1 LSVFVCYACNSLTDF
16 GGAMITAYAYQNR
29 ELITTEL
36 SVGDKVPEST
46 LWLDLLKPDDEERQW
61 LRLFSAEE
69 VPDEEDIKEIE
80 ASARFYQN
88 QDGLHINS
96 LFPQRV
102 SSDVRAVNVSFN
114 LRERFLLTIREED
127 VGLIRLLRNYLRLGR
142 LDITTPQGLLLELFT
157 LKVDYLSDLIEDIYS
172 ILENVGEQVFND
184 EELDGVFKLIT
195 LQEDSNGK
203 IRLSL
208 LDTQRSLRYMQRYYR
223 DRLSDENLKDIRE
236 MLSDIESLM
245 PHSQF
250 IFDKLQFLL
259 DAAMGF
265 SGLQQN
271 KIIKIF
277 SVSAVVFLPPTLIA
291 SSYGMNF
298 HIMPELDWRFGYPM
312 AVALMLASAAGT
324 YFFFKRK
331 GWL

>member
-1 LSVFVCYACNSLTDF
+1 
-16 GGAMITAYAYQNR
+16 MITAYVYIKSKLSIN
-29 ELITTEL
+29 ELDIQEEIPP
-36 SVGDKVPEST
+36 GT
-46 LWLDLLKPDDEERQW
+46 LWLDLFKPSDEEREW
-61 LRLFSAEE
+61 LGVYSIEDVA
-69 VPDEEDIKEIE
+69 DEDVVNEIE

-88 QDGLHINS
+88 NDGLHINS

-102 SSDVRAVNVSFN
+102 GQDVRGVNVSFN
-114 LRERFLLTIREED
+114 LRKDFLLTIREDD

-142 LDITTPQGLLLELFT
+142 IDVNTPQALFLELFK
-157 LKVDYLSDLIEDIYS
+157 LKVDYLSDLIEDIYTVVDGIS
-172 ILENVGEQVFND
+172 EQVFDND
-184 EELDGVFKLIT
+184 KLDQAFKLIT

-223 DRLSDENLKDIRE
+223 GQLTDENFKDLRE

-250 IFDKLQFLL
+250 IFDKLNFLL

-277 SVSAVVFLPPTLIA
+277 SVAAVIFLPPTVIA
-291 SSYGMNF
+291 SAYGMNF
-298 HIMPELDWRFGYPM
+298 VNMPELEWRLGYPM
-312 AVALMLASAAGT
+312 AILMMIASAAGT

>member
-1 LSVFVCYACNSLTDF
+1 
-16 GGAMITAYAYQNR
+16 MITAYAYQNR

-46 LWLDLLKPDDEERQW
+46 LWLDLLKPDDAERQW

-184 EELDGVFKLIT
+184 EELDGVFIT
-195 LQEDSNGK
+195 DYLA
-203 IRLSL
+203 R
-208 LDTQRSLRYMQRYYR
+208 
-223 DRLSDENLKDIRE
+223 
-236 MLSDIESLM
+236 
-245 PHSQF
+245 
-250 IFDKLQFLL
+250 
-259 DAAMGF
+259 
-265 SGLQQN
+265 
-271 KIIKIF
+271 
-277 SVSAVVFLPPTLIA
+277 
-291 SSYGMNF
+291 
-298 HIMPELDWRFGYPM
+298 RFE
-312 AVALMLASAAGT
+312 
-324 YFFFKRK
+324 R
-331 GWL
+331 

>member
-1 LSVFVCYACNSLTDF
+1 
-16 GGAMITAYAYQNR
+16 MITAYVLEGKR
-29 ELITTEL
+29 FTVCEL
-36 SVGDKVPEST
+36 SVEDALPKNT
-46 LWLDLLKPDDEERQW
+46 LWLDLFKPDDDERDW
-61 LRLFSAEE
+61 LSRFSVEE
-69 VPDEEDIKEIE
+69 VPEEEDINEIE

-88 QDGLHINS
+88 SDGLHINS

-102 SSDVRAVNVSFN
+102 GQDVRGVNVSFN
-114 LRERFLLTIREED
+114 LRESFLLTIREEE

-142 LDITTPQGLLLELFT
+142 IEAATPQALFLELFN
-157 LKVDYLSDLIEDIYS
+157 LKVDYLSDLIEDVYTV
-172 ILENVGEQVFND
+172 LENVSEDVFKSD
-184 EELDGVFKLIT
+184 ELDDIFKLIT

-223 DRLSDENLKDIRE
+223 GELSEDSLKELRE
-236 MLSDIESLM
+236 MLADIESLM

-250 IFDKLQFLL
+250 IFDKLNFLL

-277 SVSAVVFLPPTLIA
+277 SVAAVVFLPPTLIA

-298 HIMPELDWRFGYPM
+298 SGMPELDWWFGYPM
-312 AVALMLASAAGT
+312 AILMMIASAAGT
-324 YFFFKRK
+324 YLFFKRK

>member
-1 LSVFVCYACNSLTDF
+1 
-16 GGAMITAYAYQNR
+16 MITAYVFQANKLSIV
-29 ELITTEL
+29 ELNIRD
-36 SVGDKVPEST
+36 SVPEGT
-46 LWLDLLKPDDEERQW
+46 LWLDLYKPEDDEREW
-61 LRLFSAEE
+61 LRGYSVEE
-69 VPDEEDIKEIE
+69 LPDEEDINEIE

-88 QDGLHINS
+88 KDGLHINS

-102 SSDVRAVNVSFN
+102 GQDVKGVNVSFN
-114 LRERFLLTIREED
+114 LRPQFLVTLREDD

-142 LDITTPQGLLLELFT
+142 LEVQTPQALFLELFN
-157 LKVDYLSDLIEDIYS
+157 LKVDYLSDLIEDVYS
-172 ILENVGEQVFND
+172 VLDSVGEQVF
-184 EELDGVFKLIT
+184 ESSELDDVFKLIT

-223 DRLSDENLKDIRE
+223 GKLTEEDLKDLRE

-250 IFDKLQFLL
+250 IFDKLNFLL

-277 SVSAVVFLPPTLIA
+277 SVAAVIFLPPTVIA
-291 SSYGMNF
+291 SAYGMNF
-298 HIMPELDWRFGYPM
+298 ANMPELEWQWGYPM
-312 AVALMLASAAGT
+312 AIMMMIGSAAST

>member
-1 LSVFVCYACNSLTDF
+1 
-16 GGAMITAYAYQNR
+16 MITAYTYQDQQLKII
-29 ELITTEL
+29 ELTIEDSL
-36 SVGDKVPEST
+36 PEQT
-46 LWLDLLKPDDEERQW
+46 LWLDLYKPDDDERDW
-61 LRLFSAEE
+61 LSHYSVED
-69 VPDEEDIKEIE
+69 VPDEEDINEIE

-88 QDGLHINS
+88 KDGLHINS

-102 SSDVRAVNVSFN
+102 GQDVRGVNVSFN
-114 LRERFLLTIREED
+114 LRSRFLVTIREED

-142 LDITTPQGLLLELFT
+142 IMVATPQALFIELFN
-157 LKVDYLSDLIEDIYS
+157 LKVEYLSDLIEDVYTV
-172 ILENVGEQVFND
+172 LENVGEQVFESN
-184 EELDGVFKLIT
+184 ELDDVFKLIT

-208 LDTQRSLRYMQRYYR
+208 LDTQRSLRYIQKYYR
-223 DRLSDENLKDIRE
+223 KELAEDELKEIRE

-250 IFDKLQFLL
+250 IFDKLNFLL

-277 SVSAVVFLPPTLIA
+277 SVAAVVFLPPTLIA

-298 HIMPELDWRFGYPM
+298 REMPELEWYFGYPM
-312 AVALMLASAAGT
+312 AVVMMLASAAGT
-324 YFFFKRK
+324 YLFFRRK

>member
-1 LSVFVCYACNSLTDF
+1 
-16 GGAMITAYAYQNR
+16 MITAYVIEDR
-29 ELITTEL
+29 KLTITEL
-36 SVGDKVPEST
+36 NIQDT
-46 LWLDLLKPDDEERQW
+46 LPRGTIWLDLYKPDDEERDW
-61 LRLFSAEE
+61 LSSFSVEE
-69 VPDEEDIKEIE
+69 VPDEEDINEIE

-88 QDGLHINS
+88 SDGLHINS

-102 SSDVRAVNVSFN
+102 GQEVRGVNVSFN
-114 LRERFLLTIREED
+114 LRANFLLTIREED

-142 LDITTPQGLLLELFT
+142 IEVTTPQALFLELFN
-157 LKVDYLSDLIEDIYS
+157 LKVDYLSDLIEDVYTV
-172 ILENVGEQVFND
+172 LEEVGQQVF
-184 EELDGVFKLIT
+184 ESSELDDVFKLIT
-195 LQEDSNGK
+195 IQEDSNGK

-223 DRLSDENLKDIRE
+223 GQLTEEDLKDLRE

-250 IFDKLQFLL
+250 IFDKLNFLL

-265 SGLQQN
+265 TGLQQN

-277 SVSAVVFLPPTLIA
+277 SVAAVMFLPPTVIA
-291 SSYGMNF
+291 SGYGMNF
-298 HIMPELDWRFGYPM
+298 KYMPELDWHYGYPM
-312 AVALMLASAAGT
+312 AIVMMIGSAVGT
-324 YFFFKRK
+324 YLFFKRK

>member
-1 LSVFVCYACNSLTDF
+1 
-16 GGAMITAYAYQNR
+16 MITAYILEDRQFTVR
-29 ELITTEL
+29 ELDISDAL
-36 SVGDKVPEST
+36 PENT
-46 LWLDLLKPDDEERQW
+46 LWLDLFKPDDDERDW
-61 LRLFSAEE
+61 LSHFSVEE
-69 VPDEEDIKEIE
+69 VPDEEDINEIE

-88 QDGLHINS
+88 NDGLHINS

-102 SSDVRAVNVSFN
+102 GQDVRGVNVSFN
-114 LRERFLLTIREED
+114 LRSNFLLTIREEE

-142 LDITTPQGLLLELFT
+142 IEATTPQALFLELFN
-157 LKVDYLSDLIEDIYS
+157 LKVDYLSDLIEDVYTV
-172 ILENVGEQVFND
+172 LENVSEDVFESN
-184 EELDGVFKLIT
+184 ELDDIFKLIT

-223 DRLSDENLKDIRE
+223 GQLSDDDLKELRE

-250 IFDKLQFLL
+250 IFDKLNFLL

-277 SVSAVVFLPPTLIA
+277 SVAAVVFLPPTLIA

-298 HIMPELDWRFGYPM
+298 SSMPELDWRFGYPM
-312 AVALMLASAAGT
+312 AILMMLASAAGT
-324 YFFFKRK
+324 YLFFKRK

>member
-1 LSVFVCYACNSLTDF
+1 
-16 GGAMITAYAYQNR
+16 MITAYVYQNR
-29 ELITTEL
+29 KLTINELHIQ
-36 SVGDKVPEST
+36 DRVPPGT
-46 LWLDLLKPDDEERQW
+46 LWLDLFKPSDAEREW
-61 LRLFSAEE
+61 LSHYSVEE
-69 VPDEEDIKEIE
+69 VPEEEDINEIE

-88 QDGLHINS
+88 TDGLHINS

-102 SSDVRAVNVSFN
+102 GQDVRGVNVSFN
-114 LRERFLLTIREED
+114 LRKDFLLTIREDD

-142 LDITTPQGLLLELFT
+142 IEVSTPQALFLELFN
-157 LKVDYLSDLIEDIYS
+157 LKVDYLSDLIEDVYS
-172 ILENVGEQVFND
+172 VVDGVSEQVFENN
-184 EELDGVFKLIT
+184 ELDDVFKLIT

-223 DRLSDENLKDIRE
+223 GQLTDDNLKDLRE
-236 MLSDIESLM
+236 MLLDIESLM

-250 IFDKLQFLL
+250 IFDKLNFLL

-271 KIIKIF
+271 RIIKIF
-277 SVSAVVFLPPTLIA
+277 SVAAVIFLPPTVIA
-291 SSYGMNF
+291 SAYGMNF
-298 HIMPELDWRFGYPM
+298 VTMPELEWQYGYPM
-312 AVALMLASAAGT
+312 AILMMLGSAGGT
-324 YFFFKRK
+324 YAFFKRK

>member
-1 LSVFVCYACNSLTDF
+1 
-16 GGAMITAYAYQNR
+16 MITAYIYQNR
-29 ELITTEL
+29 QLSITEL
-36 SVGDKVPEST
+36 TADDRLPANT
-46 LWLDLLKPDDEERQW
+46 LWLDLFKPNDEEREW
-61 LRLFSAEE
+61 LSRFSSED
-69 VPDEEDIKEIE
+69 VPDEEDINEIE
-80 ASARFYQN
+80 ASARFFQN

-102 SSDVRAVNVSFN
+102 GSDVRAVNVSFN
-114 LRERFLLTIREED
+114 LRDNFLLTIREED

-142 LDITTPQGLLLELFT
+142 LDIDTPQVLLLELFN
-157 LKVDYLSDLIEDIYS
+157 LKVDYLSDLIEDVYTVLDNLS
-172 ILENVGEQVFND
+172 EQVFND
-184 EELDGVFKLIT
+184 EELDAVFKQIT
-195 LQEDSNGK
+195 VQENSNGK

-223 DRLSDENLKDIRE
+223 SQLSDDNLKDIRE

-250 IFDKLQFLL
+250 IFDKLKFLL

-298 HIMPELDWRFGYPM
+298 ARMPELAWQYGYPM
-312 AVALMLASAAGT
+312 AVGLMFASAAGT

>member
-1 LSVFVCYACNSLTDF
+1 
-16 GGAMITAYAYQNR
+16 MITAYVYTDRKLTIND
-29 ELITTEL
+29 LDTTD
-36 SVGDKVPEST
+36 GVPQGT
-46 LWLDLLKPDDEERQW
+46 LWLDLLKPSDEEREW
-61 LRLFSAEE
+61 LSKYSVEE
-69 VPDEEDIKEIE
+69 VPDEEDINEIE

-88 QDGLHINS
+88 NDGLHINS

-102 SSDVRAVNVSFN
+102 GQDIRGVNVSFN
-114 LRERFLLTIREED
+114 LRKDFLLTIREDD

-142 LDITTPQGLLLELFT
+142 IEVSTPQGLFLELVN

-172 ILENVGEQVFND
+172 VVDGVSEQVFDND
-184 EELDGVFKLIT
+184 KLDKVFKLIT

-223 DRLSDENLKDIRE
+223 GQLTDENLKNLRE

-250 IFDKLQFLL
+250 IFDKLNFLL

-277 SVSAVVFLPPTLIA
+277 SVAAVIFLPPTVIA
-291 SSYGMNF
+291 SAYGMNF
-298 HIMPELDWRFGYPM
+298 VNMPELGWRFGYPM
-312 AVALMLASAAGT
+312 AIVMMIGSAAGT
-324 YFFFKRK
+324 YLFFKRK

>member
-1 LSVFVCYACNSLTDF
+1 
-16 GGAMITAYAYQNR
+16 MITAYVYKNR
-29 ELITTEL
+29 ELAITEL
-36 SVGDKVPEST
+36 NIQDVVPPDT
-46 LWLDLLKPDDEERQW
+46 LWLDLFKPSDQEREW
-61 LRLFSAEE
+61 LSKYSVEE
-69 VPDEEDIKEIE
+69 VPEEEDINEIE

-88 QDGLHINS
+88 NDGLHINS
-96 LFPQRV
+96 LFPLRV
-102 SSDVRAVNVSFN
+102 GQDVKGVNVSFN
-114 LRERFLLTIREED
+114 LRKDFLLTIREDD

-142 LDITTPQGLLLELFT
+142 IKVTTPQGLFLELFN

-172 ILENVGEQVFND
+172 VVDGVSEQVFENN
-184 EELDGVFKLIT
+184 ELDEVFKLIT

-223 DRLSDENLKDIRE
+223 GELTDDNLKDLRE
-236 MLSDIESLM
+236 MLLDIESLM

-250 IFDKLQFLL
+250 IFDKLNFLL

-277 SVSAVVFLPPTLIA
+277 SVAAVIFLPPTVIA
-291 SSYGMNF
+291 SAYGMNF
-298 HIMPELDWRFGYPM
+298 TNMPELAWQFGYPM
-312 AVALMLASAAGT
+312 AILMMLASAGGT
-324 YFFFKRK
+324 YAFFKRK

>member
-1 LSVFVCYACNSLTDF
+1 
-16 GGAMITAYAYQNR
+16 MITAYVFQANKLSIV
-29 ELITTEL
+29 ELNIRD
-36 SVGDKVPEST
+36 SVPEGT
-46 LWLDLLKPDDEERQW
+46 LWLDLYKPEDDEREW
-61 LRLFSAEE
+61 LRGYSVEE
-69 VPDEEDIKEIE
+69 LPDEEDINEIE

-88 QDGLHINS
+88 KDGLHINS

-102 SSDVRAVNVSFN
+102 GQDVKGVNVSFN
-114 LRERFLLTIREED
+114 LRPQFLVTLREDD

-142 LDITTPQGLLLELFT
+142 LEVQTPQALFLELFN
-157 LKVDYLSDLIEDIYS
+157 LKVDYLSDLIEDVYS
-172 ILENVGEQVFND
+172 VLDSVGEQVF
-184 EELDGVFKLIT
+184 ESSELDDVFKLIT

-223 DRLSDENLKDIRE
+223 GKLTDEDLKDLRE

-250 IFDKLQFLL
+250 IFDKLNFLL

-277 SVSAVVFLPPTLIA
+277 SVAAVIFLPPTVIA
-291 SSYGMNF
+291 SAYGMNF
-298 HIMPELDWRFGYPM
+298 ANMPELEWQWGYPM
-312 AVALMLASAAGT
+312 AIMMMIGSAAST

>member
-1 LSVFVCYACNSLTDF
+1 
-16 GGAMITAYAYQNR
+16 MITAYVYQDSKLSIV
-29 ELITTEL
+29 ELGIQDTVP
-36 SVGDKVPEST
+36 VGT
-46 LWLDLLKPDDEERQW
+46 LWLDLFKPEDDEREW
-61 LRLFSAEE
+61 LRGYSSEE
-69 VPDEEDIKEIE
+69 LPEEEDINEIE

-88 QDGLHINS
+88 RDGLHINS

-102 SSDVRAVNVSFN
+102 GQDVKGVNISFN
-114 LRERFLLTIREED
+114 LRQQFLVTLREDD

-142 LDITTPQGLLLELFT
+142 IQVSTPQALFLELFN
-157 LKVDYLSDLIEDIYS
+157 LKVDYLSDLIEDVYS
-172 ILENVGEQVFND
+172 VLDNVGEQVFDND
-184 EELDGVFKLIT
+184 ELDDVFKLIT

-223 DRLSDENLKDIRE
+223 GKLTDDDLKDLRE

-250 IFDKLQFLL
+250 IFDKLNFLL

-277 SVSAVVFLPPTLIA
+277 SVAAVIFLPPTVIA
-291 SSYGMNF
+291 SAYGMNF
-298 HIMPELDWRFGYPM
+298 TNMPELEWQWGYPM
-312 AVALMLASAAGT
+312 AILMMIGSAAST
-324 YFFFKRK
+324 YLFFKRK

>member
-1 LSVFVCYACNSLTDF
+1 
-16 GGAMITAYAYQNR
+16 MITAYIYINR
-29 ELITTEL
+29 KLTINELDTQ
-36 SVGDKVPEST
+36 DKVPPGT
-46 LWLDLLKPDDEERQW
+46 LWLDLFKPTDEEREW
-61 LRLFSAEE
+61 LSKYSVEE
-69 VPDEEDIKEIE
+69 VPDEEDINEIE

-88 QDGLHINS
+88 NDGLHINS

-102 SSDVRAVNVSFN
+102 GQYVRGVNVSFN
-114 LRERFLLTIREED
+114 LRKDFLLTIREDD

-142 LDITTPQGLLLELFT
+142 IEVETPQGLFLELFN

-172 ILENVGEQVFND
+172 VVEGVSEQVFDND
-184 EELDGVFKLIT
+184 ELDKVFKLIT

-223 DRLSDENLKDIRE
+223 GQLTDEDFKDLRE

-250 IFDKLQFLL
+250 IFDKLNFLL

-277 SVSAVVFLPPTLIA
+277 SVAAVIFLPPTVIA
-291 SSYGMNF
+291 SAYGMNF
-298 HIMPELDWRFGYPM
+298 VNMPELEWQFGYPM
-312 AVALMLASAAGT
+312 AVLMMIGSAAST
-324 YFFFKRK
+324 YLFFKRK

>member
-1 LSVFVCYACNSLTDF
+1 
-16 GGAMITAYAYQNR
+16 MITAYVYNNR
-29 ELITTEL
+29 ELAITEL
-36 SVGDKVPEST
+36 NIQDVVPPET
-46 LWLDLLKPDDEERQW
+46 LWLDLFKPTDEEREW
-61 LRLFSAEE
+61 LSKYSVEE
-69 VPDEEDIKEIE
+69 VPEEEDINEIE

-88 QDGLHINS
+88 NDGLHINS
-96 LFPQRV
+96 LFPQRLGQYV
-102 SSDVRAVNVSFN
+102 KGVNVSFN
-114 LRERFLLTIREED
+114 LRKDFLLTIREDD

-142 LDITTPQGLLLELFT
+142 IKVTTPQGLFLELFN

-172 ILENVGEQVFND
+172 VVDGVSEQVFENN
-184 EELDGVFKLIT
+184 ELDEVFKLIT

-223 DRLSDENLKDIRE
+223 GQLTDDNLKDLRE
-236 MLSDIESLM
+236 MLLDIESLM

-250 IFDKLQFLL
+250 IFDKLNFLL

-277 SVSAVVFLPPTLIA
+277 SVAAVIFLPPTVIA
-291 SSYGMNF
+291 SAYGMNF
-298 HIMPELDWRFGYPM
+298 TTMPELEWQFGYPM
-312 AVALMLASAAGT
+312 AILMMLASAGGT
-324 YFFFKRK
+324 YAFFKGK

>member
-1 LSVFVCYACNSLTDF
+1 
-16 GGAMITAYAYQNR
+16 MITAYVYEDR
-29 ELITTEL
+29 HLTISELNILDTIPPGTI
-36 SVGDKVPEST
+36 
-46 LWLDLLKPDDEERQW
+46 WLDLYKPDDEERIW
-61 LRLFSAEE
+61 LSGFSVEE
-69 VPDEEDIKEIE
+69 VPDEEDINEIE

-88 QDGLHINS
+88 KDGLHINS
-96 LFPQRV
+96 LFPQRAGQ
-102 SSDVRAVNVSFN
+102 DVRGVNVSFN
-114 LRERFLLTIREED
+114 LRDNFLLTIREEE

-142 LDITTPQGLLLELFT
+142 IEVATPQGLFLELFN
-157 LKVDYLSDLIEDIYS
+157 LKVDYLSDLIEDVYTV
-172 ILENVGEQVFND
+172 LENVSEEVFKN
-184 EELDGVFKLIT
+184 EELDDVFKLIT
-195 LQEDSNGK
+195 RQEDSNGK

-223 DRLSDENLKDIRE
+223 GQLSDHELKDLRE

-250 IFDKLQFLL
+250 IFDKLNFLL

-277 SVSAVVFLPPTLIA
+277 SVAAVIFLPPTVIA
-291 SSYGMNF
+291 SGYGMNF
-298 HIMPELDWRFGYPM
+298 DNMPELHWSFGYPM
-312 AVALMLASAAGT
+312 AVMMMVGSAAGT

>member
-1 LSVFVCYACNSLTDF
+1 M
-16 GGAMITAYAYQNR
+16 GGFMITAYIYQNR
-29 ELITTEL
+29 QLSITEL
-36 SVGDKVPEST
+36 TADDRLPANT
-46 LWLDLLKPDDEERQW
+46 LWLDLFKPNDEEREW
-61 LRLFSAEE
+61 LSRFSSED
-69 VPDEEDIKEIE
+69 VPDEEDINEIE
-80 ASARFYQN
+80 ASARFFQN

-102 SSDVRAVNVSFN
+102 GSDVRAVNVSFN
-114 LRERFLLTIREED
+114 LRDNFLLTIREED

-142 LDITTPQGLLLELFT
+142 LDIDTPQVLLLELFN
-157 LKVDYLSDLIEDIYS
+157 LKVDYLSDLIEDVYTVLDNLS
-172 ILENVGEQVFND
+172 EQVFND
-184 EELDGVFKLIT
+184 EELDAVFKQIT
-195 LQEDSNGK
+195 VQENSNGK

-223 DRLSDENLKDIRE
+223 SQLSDDNLKDIRE

-250 IFDKLQFLL
+250 IFDKLKFLL

-298 HIMPELDWRFGYPM
+298 ARMPELAWQYGYPM
-312 AVALMLASAAGT
+312 AVGLMFASAAGT

>member
-1 LSVFVCYACNSLTDF
+1 
-16 GGAMITAYAYQNR
+16 MITAYVYENR
-29 ELITTEL
+29 QLTILELGIEDSL
-36 SVGDKVPEST
+36 PPAT
-46 LWLDLLKPDDEERQW
+46 LWLDLYKPEDEERDW
-61 LRLFSAEE
+61 LARISVEE
-69 VPDEEDIKEIE
+69 LPDEEDANEIE

-88 QDGLHINS
+88 SDGLHINS

-102 SSDVRAVNVSFN
+102 GQDVRGVNVSFN
-114 LRERFLLTIREED
+114 LRTNFLLTIREED

-142 LDITTPQGLLLELFT
+142 LEVSTPQELFIELFN
-157 LKVDYLSDLIEDIYS
+157 LKVDYLSDLIEDVYTV
-172 ILENVGEQVFND
+172 LENVGEEVFD
-184 EELDGVFKLIT
+184 SQELDDVFKLIT
-195 LQEDSNGK
+195 IQEDANGK

-208 LDTQRSLRYMQRYYR
+208 LDTQRTLRYMQRYYR
-223 DRLSDENLKDIRE
+223 GQLSDDDMKDLRE

-250 IFDKLQFLL
+250 IFDKLNFLL

-265 SGLQQN
+265 TSLQQN

-277 SVSAVVFLPPTLIA
+277 SVAAVVFLPPTLIA

-298 HIMPELDWRFGYPM
+298 ASMPELEWQYGYPM
-312 AVALMLASAAGT
+312 AIAMMLASAAGT

-331 GWL
+331 RWL

>member
-1 LSVFVCYACNSLTDF
+1 
-16 GGAMITAYAYQNR
+16 MITAYTYQDQQLKII
-29 ELITTEL
+29 ELTIEDGL
-36 SVGDKVPEST
+36 PEQT
-46 LWLDLLKPDDEERQW
+46 LWLDLYKPDDDERDW
-61 LRLFSAEE
+61 LSRYSVEE
-69 VPDEEDIKEIE
+69 VPDEEDINEIE

-88 QDGLHINS
+88 KDGLHINS

-102 SSDVRAVNVSFN
+102 GQDVRGVNVSFN
-114 LRERFLLTIREED
+114 LRSCFLVTIREED

-142 LDITTPQGLLLELFT
+142 IMVATPQALFIELFN
-157 LKVDYLSDLIEDIYS
+157 LKVEYLSDLIEDVYTV
-172 ILENVGEQVFND
+172 LENVGEQVFESN
-184 EELDGVFKLIT
+184 ELDDVFKLIT

-208 LDTQRSLRYMQRYYR
+208 LDTQRSLRYIQKYYR
-223 DRLSDENLKDIRE
+223 KELAEDELKEIRE

-250 IFDKLQFLL
+250 IFDKLNFLL

-277 SVSAVVFLPPTLIA
+277 SVAAVVFLPPTLIA

-298 HIMPELDWRFGYPM
+298 REMPELEWYFGYPM
-312 AVALMLASAAGT
+312 ALVMMLASAAGT
-324 YFFFKRK
+324 YLFFRRK

>member
-1 LSVFVCYACNSLTDF
+1 
-16 GGAMITAYAYQNR
+16 MITAYVFQANKLSIV
-29 ELITTEL
+29 ELNIRD
-36 SVGDKVPEST
+36 SVPEGT
-46 LWLDLLKPDDEERQW
+46 LWLDLYKPEDDEREW
-61 LRLFSAEE
+61 LRGYSVEE
-69 VPDEEDIKEIE
+69 LPDEEDINEIE

-88 QDGLHINS
+88 KDGLHINS

-102 SSDVRAVNVSFN
+102 GQDVKGVNVSFN
-114 LRERFLLTIREED
+114 LRPQFLVTMREDD

-142 LDITTPQGLLLELFT
+142 LEVQTPQALFLELFN
-157 LKVDYLSDLIEDIYS
+157 LKVDYLSDLIEDVYS
-172 ILENVGEQVFND
+172 VLDSVGEQVF
-184 EELDGVFKLIT
+184 ESSELDDVFKLIT

-223 DRLSDENLKDIRE
+223 GKLTEEDLKDLRE

-250 IFDKLQFLL
+250 IFDKLNFLL

-277 SVSAVVFLPPTLIA
+277 SVAAVIFLPPTVIA
-291 SSYGMNF
+291 SAYGMNF
-298 HIMPELDWRFGYPM
+298 ANMPELEWQWGYPM
-312 AVALMLASAAGT
+312 AIMMMIGSAAST

>member
-1 LSVFVCYACNSLTDF
+1 
-16 GGAMITAYAYQNR
+16 MITAYVYENR
-29 ELITTEL
+29 NLSITEL
-36 SVGDKVPEST
+36 NIQDTVPQGT
-46 LWLDLLKPDDEERQW
+46 LWLDLFKPSDEERDW
-61 LRLFSAEE
+61 LSGYSVEE
-69 VPDEEDIKEIE
+69 VPEEEDINEIE

-88 QDGLHINS
+88 SDGLHINS
-96 LFPQRV
+96 LFPQRAGQ
-102 SSDVRAVNVSFN
+102 DVKGVNVSFN
-114 LRERFLLTIREED
+114 IRKDFLLTIREDD

-142 LDITTPQGLLLELFT
+142 ITADTPQTLLLELFN
-157 LKVDYLSDLIEDIYS
+157 LKVDYLSDLIEDVYS
-172 ILENVGEQVFND
+172 VVDGVSEQVFENN
-184 EELDGVFKLIT
+184 ELDEVFKLIT

-223 DRLSDENLKDIRE
+223 GQLTEESLKDLRE
-236 MLSDIESLM
+236 MLLDIESLM

-250 IFDKLQFLL
+250 IFDKLNFLL

-277 SVSAVVFLPPTLIA
+277 SVAAVIFLPPTVIA
-291 SSYGMNF
+291 SAYGMNF
-298 HIMPELDWRFGYPM
+298 ANMPELEWQFGYPM
-312 AVALMLASAAGT
+312 AILMMLGSAGGT
-324 YFFFKRK
+324 YAFFRGK

>member
-1 LSVFVCYACNSLTDF
+1 
-16 GGAMITAYAYQNR
+16 MITAYVFQANKLSIV
-29 ELITTEL
+29 ELNIQD
-36 SVGDKVPEST
+36 SVPEGT
-46 LWLDLLKPDDEERQW
+46 LWLDLYKPEDDEREW
-61 LRLFSAEE
+61 LRGYSAEE
-69 VPDEEDIKEIE
+69 LPDEEDINEIE

-88 QDGLHINS
+88 KDGLHINS

-102 SSDVRAVNVSFN
+102 GQDVKGVNVSFN
-114 LRERFLLTIREED
+114 LRPQFLVTLREDD

-142 LDITTPQGLLLELFT
+142 LEVQTPQALFLELFN
-157 LKVDYLSDLIEDIYS
+157 LKVDYLSDLIEDVYS
-172 ILENVGEQVFND
+172 VLDNVGEQVFQSD
-184 EELDGVFKLIT
+184 ELDDVFKLIT

-223 DRLSDENLKDIRE
+223 GKLTEEDLKDLRE

-250 IFDKLQFLL
+250 IFDKLNFLL

-277 SVSAVVFLPPTLIA
+277 SVAAVIFLPPTVIA
-291 SSYGMNF
+291 SAYGMNF
-298 HIMPELDWRFGYPM
+298 ANMPELEWQWGYPM
-312 AVALMLASAAGT
+312 AIMMMIGSAAST

>member
-1 LSVFVCYACNSLTDF
+1 
-16 GGAMITAYAYQNR
+16 MITAYAYENR
-29 ELITTEL
+29 NLTITEL
-36 SVGDKVPEST
+36 SIQDTIPPST
-46 LWLDLLKPDDEERQW
+46 IWLDLYKPDDLEREW
-61 LRLFSAEE
+61 LSQFSVEN
-69 VPDEEDIKEIE
+69 VPEEEDINEIE

-88 QDGLHINS
+88 KDGLHINS
-96 LFPQRV
+96 LFPQRAGQ
-102 SSDVRAVNVSFN
+102 DVKGVNVSFN
-114 LRERFLLTIREED
+114 IRPHFLLTIREED

-142 LDITTPQGLLLELFT
+142 IEATSPQALLLELFN
-157 LKVDYLSDLIEDIYS
+157 LKVDYLSDLIEDVYTVLDS
-172 ILENVGEQVFND
+172 VSEEVFKN
-184 EELDGVFKLIT
+184 EELDDVFKLIT
-195 LQEDSNGK
+195 RQEDSNGK

-208 LDTQRSLRYMQRYYR
+208 LDTQRSLRYMQKHYR
-223 DRLSDENLKDIRE
+223 SQLSDGEIKDLRE
-236 MLSDIESLM
+236 MLLDIESLM

-250 IFDKLQFLL
+250 IFDKLNFLL

-277 SVSAVVFLPPTLIA
+277 SVAAVVFLPPTVIA

-298 HIMPELDWRFGYPM
+298 ANMPELDWKLGYPM
-312 AVALMLASAAGT
+312 AILMMFGSAAGT

>member
-1 LSVFVCYACNSLTDF
+1 
-16 GGAMITAYAYQNR
+16 MITAYVYNNR
-29 ELITTEL
+29 QLTSIELNVED
-36 SVGDKVPEST
+36 SFPEST
-46 LWLDLLKPDDEERQW
+46 IWLDVYKPDDNERLW
-61 LRLFSAEE
+61 LSRFSVEE
-69 VPDEEDIKEIE
+69 VPDEDDMNEIE

-88 QDGLHINS
+88 SDGLHINS

-102 SSDVRAVNVSFN
+102 GQEVRAVNISFN
-114 LRERFLLTIREED
+114 LREKFLLTIREDD

-142 LDITTPQGLLLELFT
+142 LDITTPQALLLELFN
-157 LKVDYLSDLIEDIYS
+157 LKVDYLSDLIEDVYTV
-172 ILENVGEQVFND
+172 LDNVGHQVFDD
-184 EELDGVFKLIT
+184 EKLDGVFKLIT

-223 DRLSDENLKDIRE
+223 GQLTDEELKDIRE

-250 IFDKLQFLL
+250 IFDKLNFLL

-265 SGLQQN
+265 TGLQQN

-277 SVSAVVFLPPTLIA
+277 SVAAVVFLPPTLIA

-298 HIMPELDWRFGYPM
+298 IHMPELKWEYGYPM
-312 AVALMLASAAGT
+312 AVIMMLASAVGT
-324 YFFFKRK
+324 YLFFKRK

>member
-1 LSVFVCYACNSLTDF
+1 
-16 GGAMITAYAYQNR
+16 MITAYVYEGNHLSII
-29 ELITTEL
+29 ELDIQ
-36 SVGDKVPEST
+36 DKVPLGT
-46 LWLDLLKPDDEERQW
+46 LWLDLYKPEEAEREW
-61 LRLFSAEE
+61 LRGYSAEE
-69 VPDEEDIKEIE
+69 LPEEEDINEIE

-88 QDGLHINS
+88 KDGLHINS

-102 SSDVRAVNVSFN
+102 GQDVKGVNISFN
-114 LRERFLLTIREED
+114 LRSQFLVTLREDD

-142 LDITTPQGLLLELFT
+142 LAVKTPQALFIELFN
-157 LKVDYLSDLIEDIYS
+157 LKVDYLSDLIEDVYS
-172 ILENVGEQVFND
+172 VLENVGEQVFD
-184 EELDGVFKLIT
+184 SEELDDVFKLIT

-223 DRLSDENLKDIRE
+223 GQLTDEDLKDLRE

-250 IFDKLQFLL
+250 IFDKLNFLL

-277 SVSAVVFLPPTLIA
+277 SVAAVIFLPPTVIA
-291 SSYGMNF
+291 SAYGMNF
-298 HIMPELDWRFGYPM
+298 ANMPELSWQLGYPM
-312 AVALMLASAAGT
+312 AILMMVGSAAST

>member
-1 LSVFVCYACNSLTDF
+1 
-16 GGAMITAYAYQNR
+16 MITAYVYQDRKLTIN
-29 ELITTEL
+29 ELHIQ
-36 SVGDKVPEST
+36 DIVPPGT
-46 LWLDLLKPDDEERQW
+46 LWLDLFKPSDSEREW
-61 LRLFSAEE
+61 LSHYSVEE
-69 VPDEEDIKEIE
+69 VPDEDDINEIE

-88 QDGLHINS
+88 NDGLHINS

-102 SSDVRAVNVSFN
+102 GQDVRGVNVSFN
-114 LRERFLLTIREED
+114 LRKDFLLTIREED

-142 LDITTPQGLLLELFT
+142 LEVTTPQALFLELFN
-157 LKVDYLSDLIEDIYS
+157 LKVDYLSDLIEDVYS
-172 ILENVGEQVFND
+172 VVDGVSEQVFEND
-184 EELDGVFKLIT
+184 ELDDVFKLIT

-223 DRLSDENLKDIRE
+223 GQLTDDNLKDLRE
-236 MLSDIESLM
+236 MLLDIESLM

-250 IFDKLQFLL
+250 IFDKLNFLL

-277 SVSAVVFLPPTLIA
+277 SVAAVIFLPPTVIA
-291 SSYGMNF
+291 SAYGMNF
-298 HIMPELDWRFGYPM
+298 TNMPELDWRFGYPM
-312 AVALMLASAAGT
+312 AILMMVASAAGT
-324 YFFFKRK
+324 YLFFKRK

>member
-1 LSVFVCYACNSLTDF
+1 
-16 GGAMITAYAYQNR
+16 MITAYVYNNR
-29 ELITTEL
+29 ELTITEL
-36 SVGDKVPEST
+36 NIQDVVPAKT
-46 LWLDLLKPDDEERQW
+46 LWLDLFKPSDEEREW
-61 LRLFSAEE
+61 LSKYSVEE
-69 VPDEEDIKEIE
+69 VPEEEDINEIE

-88 QDGLHINS
+88 NDGLHINS
-96 LFPQRV
+96 LFPQRIGQ
-102 SSDVRAVNVSFN
+102 DVKGVNVSFN
-114 LRERFLLTIREED
+114 LRKDFLLTIREDD

-142 LDITTPQGLLLELFT
+142 IKVTTPQGLFLELFN

-172 ILENVGEQVFND
+172 VVDGVSEQVFENN
-184 EELDGVFKLIT
+184 ELDEVFKLIT

-223 DRLSDENLKDIRE
+223 GQLTDDNLKDLRE
-236 MLSDIESLM
+236 MLLDIESLM

-250 IFDKLQFLL
+250 IFDKLNFLL

-277 SVSAVVFLPPTLIA
+277 SVAAVIFLPPTVIA
-291 SSYGMNF
+291 SAYGMNF
-298 HIMPELDWRFGYPM
+298 STMPELEWQFGYPM
-312 AVALMLASAAGT
+312 AILMMLASAGGT
-324 YFFFKRK
+324 YAFFKRK